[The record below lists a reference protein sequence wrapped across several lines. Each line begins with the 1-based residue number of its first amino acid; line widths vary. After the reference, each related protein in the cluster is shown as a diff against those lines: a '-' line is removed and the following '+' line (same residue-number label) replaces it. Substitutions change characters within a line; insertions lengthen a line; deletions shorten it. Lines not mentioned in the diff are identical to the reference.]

1 LLAGLF
7 GVDVETLKSL
17 RTPAGHRLLAE
28 AAASYGTE
36 GDFTLGTRLRR
47 GHPPALVAAALTQAR
62 LRQRARARFDPED
75 AARIFFTAEG
85 LEQATRASVRNTA
98 PPGSPAS
105 TARWRTCAAGS
116 AVISSSSP
124 AAVPPPP
131 V

>member
-1 LLAGLF
+1 M
-7 GVDVETLKSL
+7 DVETLKSL

-85 LEQATRASVRNTA
+85 LEQATGASVSEYR
-98 PPGSPAS
+98 
-105 TARWRTCAAGS
+105 AGS
-116 AVISSSSP
+116 AEHTTSSTSCRTTPSGCAP
-124 AAVPPPP
+124 TYVTTASAR
-131 V
+131 